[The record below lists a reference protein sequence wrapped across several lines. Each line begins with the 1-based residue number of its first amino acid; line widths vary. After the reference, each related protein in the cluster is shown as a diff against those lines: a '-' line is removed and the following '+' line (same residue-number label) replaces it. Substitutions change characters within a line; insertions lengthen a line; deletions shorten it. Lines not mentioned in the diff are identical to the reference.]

1 MVKKRESKQRTRGK
15 SFIEW
20 CTENGERGERLA
32 NEFKDPDKLPT
43 EVCKASTYK
52 ALWKCLKCKH
62 AWRAMVCNR
71 TKSDTPTGCPKCAK
85 HASASKIKNFLEYV
99 DPDRKPTSVT
109 KGSHHKALWKCLK
122 CMHSWRTKVHNRTD
136 SDKPTGCPNCNKR
149 GRKGKRRRDD

>member
-71 TKSDTPTGCPKCAK
+71 TKSDTPTGCPKCGALEAAGLLATCPLCSK
-85 HASASKIKNFLEYV
+85 TFFKGLYHPASQKLWQHMGRGKMH
-99 DPDRKPTSVT
+99 RKKRQILSWDT
-109 KGSHHKALWKCLK
+109 KGWNGP
-122 CMHSWRTKVHNRTD
+122 WV
-136 SDKPTGCPNCNKR
+136 
-149 GRKGKRRRDD
+149 

>member
-1 MVKKRESKQRTRGK
+1 
-15 SFIEW
+15 
-20 CTENGERGERLA
+20 
-32 NEFKDPDKLPT
+32 
-43 EVCKASTYK
+43 
-52 ALWKCLKCKH
+52 
-62 AWRAMVCNR
+62 MVCNR

-85 HASASKIKNFLEYV
+85 HASASKIKNFLVWCEKNGERGKKLLKEYV

-109 KGSHHKALWKCLK
+109 KGSHHKALWTCLK